1 MVGRERESAT
11 SSVDLD
17 FGDARRSRVEE
28 VSSVRVGVVVPSR
41 LSPRPGGRVVPPHGP
56 ELWVDGALASVL
68 NQSGYSG
75 EWRVFVGVDPGAV
88 VPDYLHRHA
97 RVVRG
102 SRAGQSAAVNAAARA
117 AAAASDVLLFL
128 EDDDVWHPWK
138 TMVQLPYLD
147 QAPFVSCSQRLVSE
161 DRRTPLGANDY
172 PVPSGWAMESDVWRR
187 VGGFAESFRWLVDSE
202 WLGRLGAAKV
212 KRVHLVPGGKVHQ
225 PNRLDYVARSSIVA
239 RYAEGLFLVDRTIN
253 TQGGLATVHRGAVA
267 GEEAALE
274 ASELHQRYGC
284 DPW

>member
-1 MVGRERESAT
+1 MVGRERESVP
-11 SSVDLD
+11 SSVGLD
-17 FGDARRSRVEE
+17 FGDARRSRAAE
-28 VSSVRVGVVVPSR
+28 VASVRIGVVVPSR

-68 NQSGYSG
+68 TQSGYSG
-75 EWRVFVGVDPGAV
+75 EWQVFVGVDPGAV

-102 SRAGQSAAVNAAARA
+102 SRSGQSSAVNAAARA
-117 AAAASDVLLFL
+117 ASASSDVLLFL

-138 TMVQLPYLD
+138 TSVQLPYLD

-161 DRRTPLGANDY
+161 DRRTPLGVNDY
-172 PVPSGWAMESDVWRR
+172 PVPSGWMMASDVWRR
-187 VGGFAESFRWLVDSE
+187 VGGFAESFRWRVDTE
-202 WLGRLGAAKV
+202 WLGRLGAARI

-225 PNRLDYVARSSIVA
+225 PNRLDYVSRTSIVA
-239 RYAEGLFLVDRTIN
+239 KYPEGFFLVDRTIN
-253 TQGGLATVHRGAVA
+253 TQGGLATVHRDVA
-267 GEEAALE
+267 AKEVADLE
-274 ASELHQRYGC
+274 ASELRQRYGC